1 MLAVGAVHLR
11 YVSNP
16 NDQEGAWR
24 ITQATRPRVL
34 ELVRCALEGPDGTPK
49 TVDKT
54 EVELVLAALLSCT
67 IASVS
72 GGSLPGPVICN
83 FILTF
88 HSHWPPTK
96 PGTRSL
102 PLCSLLSRA

>member
-1 MLAVGAVHLR
+1 MSPAADALRTAMLAVGAVHLR

-34 ELVRCALEGPDGTPK
+34 ELVRCALENPDGTPK
-49 TVDKT
+49 AVDKT

-72 GGSLPGPVICN
+72 FGGI
-83 FILTF
+83 
-88 HSHWPPTK
+88 
-96 PGTRSL
+96 
-102 PLCSLLSRA
+102 PLVRNRF

>member
-1 MLAVGAVHLR
+1 MFGTFGLLSHRACACANLAHSVSPAADALRTAMLAVGAVHLR

-72 GGSLPGPVICN
+72 GGV
-83 FILTF
+83 
-88 HSHWPPTK
+88 
-96 PGTRSL
+96 
-102 PLCSLLSRA
+102 